1 VGIHVTTRRI
11 ATSVIRKILSDS
23 RGGHSV
29 SRIPLDHKPTPLLRI
44 AEIYSKRRYG
54 AVLEPGLALLHN
66 RKVLMTL
73 IANENRVAR
82 WDTLNPTVKA
92 VATLAAAAEIGCGWC
107 LDFGYWESFH
117 RGVDPVKLRE
127 ISEWQGSTVY
137 NEAARAAIRY
147 AVAMTQ
153 TPPEVTDDMVADLRT
168 RFTDAEVVEL
178 TAMIALENQRSRTN
192 TALGLT
198 SQGFR
203 DHCDLP
209 TDSSRL
215 TATMSAEPVEARPS
229 TSSGRTNPTR

>member
-1 VGIHVTTRRI
+1 M
-11 ATSVIRKILSDS
+11 
-23 RGGHSV
+23 

-66 RKVLMTL
+66 RKVLLTL
-73 IANENRVAR
+73 MASENRVTR
-82 WDTLNPTVKA
+82 WNALEPTVKA
-92 VATLAAAAEIGCGWC
+92 LATLAAAAEIGCGWC
-107 LDFGYWESFH
+107 LDFGFWTSFH
-117 RGVDPVKLRE
+117 QGVDPVKLQE
-127 ISEWQGSTVY
+127 ITNWRRSTAY
-137 NEAARAAIRY
+137 NEREQAAIGY

-168 RFTDAEVVEL
+168 RFSDAEVIEL
-178 TAMIALENQRSRTN
+178 TAMIALENQRSRIN

-209 TDSSRL
+209 ADRSISSV
-215 TATMSAEPVEARPS
+215 AQAD
-229 TSSGRTNPTR
+229 

>member
-1 VGIHVTTRRI
+1 M
-11 ATSVIRKILSDS
+11 
-23 RGGHSV
+23 

-66 RKVLMTL
+66 RKVLIAL
-73 IANENRVAR
+73 IAYENKVAR
-82 WDTLNPTVKA
+82 WNTLDTTVKA

-107 LDFGYWESFH
+107 LDFGFWESFH

-127 ISEWQGSTVY
+127 ITDWQRSTAY
-137 NEAARAAIRY
+137 DERERAAIRY

-168 RFTDAEVVEL
+168 RFSDAQLVEL
-178 TAMIALENQRSRTN
+178 TAMIAVENQRSRTN
-192 TALGLT
+192 AALGLT

-203 DHCDLP
+203 DYCDLP
-209 TDSSRL
+209 GGESRS
-215 TATMSAEPVEARPS
+215 TAAQA
-229 TSSGRTNPTR
+229 G

>member
-1 VGIHVTTRRI
+1 M
-11 ATSVIRKILSDS
+11 
-23 RGGHSV
+23 

-66 RKVLMTL
+66 RKVLIAL
-73 IANENRVAR
+73 IAYENKVAR
-82 WDTLNPTVKA
+82 WNTLDTTVKA

-107 LDFGYWESFH
+107 LDFGFWESFH

-127 ISEWQGSTVY
+127 ITDWQRATAY
-137 NEAARAAIRY
+137 DERERAAIRY

-168 RFTDAEVVEL
+168 RFSDAQLVEL
-178 TAMIALENQRSRTN
+178 TAMIAVENQRSRTN
-192 TALGLT
+192 AALGLT

-203 DHCDLP
+203 DYCDLP
-209 TDSSRL
+209 SDRSRS
-215 TATMSAEPVEARPS
+215 TAAHA
-229 TSSGRTNPTR
+229 G

>member
-1 VGIHVTTRRI
+1 M
-11 ATSVIRKILSDS
+11 
-23 RGGHSV
+23 

-66 RKVLMTL
+66 RKVLMTV

-107 LDFGYWESFH
+107 LDFGFWESFH
-117 RGVDPVKLRE
+117 RGVDPIKLRE
-127 ISEWQGSTVY
+127 ISRWRRSTVY
-137 NEAARAAIRY
+137 NGRERAAIMY

-153 TPPEVTDDMVADLRT
+153 TPPQVTDDMVGELRT

-178 TAMIALENQRSRTN
+178 TATIALENQRSRTN

-203 DHCDLP
+203 DHCDVP
-209 TDSSRL
+209 ADRSR
-215 TATMSAEPVEARPS
+215 SAAVWAD
-229 TSSGRTNPTR
+229 

>member
-1 VGIHVTTRRI
+1 M
-11 ATSVIRKILSDS
+11 
-23 RGGHSV
+23 

-44 AEIYSKRRYG
+44 AEIYSKSRYG

-82 WDTLNPTVKA
+82 WDSLNATVKA
-92 VATLAAAAEIGCGWC
+92 VAALAAAAEIGCGWC
-107 LDFGYWESFH
+107 LDFGFWQSFH

-127 ISEWQGSTVY
+127 ITDWQRSTVY
-137 NEAARAAIRY
+137 NERERAAIRY

-178 TAMIALENQRSRTN
+178 TATIALENQRSRIN

-209 TDSSRL
+209 TDRSGS
-215 TATMSAEPVEARPS
+215 TAARPDS
-229 TSSGRTNPTR
+229 QAVSRRSAPRGL